1 MVARR
6 VLAVGLLAWIGTTTW
21 ADAQVTLD
29 YAANPPS
36 LGQIPDG
43 PSGSAQTPGPP
54 RDVAF
59 TVPPGRGKV
68 QRVRL
73 AATMTHGWVGDLVA
87 RLIAPSGDSH
97 VLFGYTGAS
106 NGGFGY
112 DARLSG
118 TYQFRDDATY
128 DWWLIA
134 AAVGRAVIPPDIY
147 RTSQLG
153 GPGSSGAVTSM
164 DAVFAGVPS
173 TGVWTLR
180 LTDGAKSLA
189 GFISAASLTLETDAA
204 PTTVADAYSTAFATP
219 LTIAAPGVLANDS
232 DNLGGALS
240 AALVTAPTHGRV
252 TLAPSGALTYAP
264 ASGFTGTDTFSY
276 RAVNTSGPGNSATV
290 SITVAAPTT
299 VQPPSEFVAWSVVG
313 NQVTLRWKP
322 PVVGPTATDYVIE
335 GGLTPGQ
342 TLGVAAIG
350 SARPI
355 FSFSAPTG
363 AFFLRVHAIDVAG
376 RRSGPSN
383 EIPLFVNTAAAPSA
397 PATLT
402 GAVNGNTLGLSWRN
416 TFAGGAPTSLQL
428 YVSGTAAGSLPLRL
442 SETFSFAGAPA
453 GTYTFRVR
461 AVNASGT
468 SLDSNPVTLT
478 FPTGCTGAPLP
489 PDDFLAYAIGNVVHL
504 VWNPPA
510 SGTAAT
516 NYVVTVGGSFSGSF
530 PFAARSFSS
539 PAPSGAYTFSVA
551 SVNACGTGATTAPQ
565 TVFVP

>member
-1 MVARR
+1 
-6 VLAVGLLAWIGTTTW
+6 
-21 ADAQVTLD
+21 
-29 YAANPPS
+29 
-36 LGQIPDG
+36 
-43 PSGSAQTPGPP
+43 
-54 RDVAF
+54 
-59 TVPPGRGKV
+59 
-68 QRVRL
+68 
-73 AATMTHGWVGDLVA
+73 
-87 RLIAPSGDSH
+87 
-97 VLFGYTGAS
+97 
-106 NGGFGY
+106 
-112 DARLSG
+112 
-118 TYQFRDDATY
+118 
-128 DWWLIA
+128 
-134 AAVGRAVIPPDIY
+134 
-147 RTSQLG
+147 
-153 GPGSSGAVTSM
+153 M

-180 LTDGAKSLA
+180 LTDGAKSLE
-189 GFISAASLTLETDAA
+189 GFISAASLTLETDPA

-219 LTIAAPGVLANDS
+219 LIIAAPGVLANDT
-232 DNLGGALS
+232 DNLGGAIS
-240 AALVTAPTHGRV
+240 AALVTTPTHGTV

-322 PVVGPTATDYVIE
+322 PVVGPMATDYVIE
-335 GGLTPGQ
+335 GGLTSGQ
-342 TLGVAAIG
+342 TLGAAAIG

-363 AFFLRVHAIDVAG
+363 SFFLRVHAIDVAG

-428 YVSGTAAGSLPLRL
+428 NVSGTAAGSLPLRL

-461 AVNASGT
+461 AVNATGT

-516 NYVVTVGGSFSGSF
+516 SYVVTVGGSFTGSV
-530 PFAARSFSS
+530 PSTLRSLSS
-539 PAPSGAYTFSVA
+539 PAPSGAYTFTVA
-551 SVNACGTGATTAPQ
+551 SVSACGTGAPTAPQ